1 MATPTVPAPDPAP
14 QQPRR
19 QAAPRRSSTRTS
31 SRTRTRRHRITA
43 LLLLVVILVA
53 GAPPG
58 SAGPASPATAAAW
71 WALDSGPFARSPR
84 DILTETSPTGAVRV
98 FGDHPGQD
106 ARTAARETVDAL
118 DRAGGLD
125 RRVLSV
131 DLPTGSGW
139 VDPDEVTALERWA
152 GGDIASVSVRYSAA
166 PSAAVLL
173 LHRDLAVDSARALL
187 HEVVDRVDRRDPA
200 RRPAIVVHGES
211 LGAFVGTEVLTDP
224 RLDAAV
230 ASRLWQGTPGGAHA
244 GAPTGPGAR
253 CTVADL
259 NDDDPVGQLST
270 RLLVHPVQALTVL
283 TDLPGSENRPAGSGH
298 SYRPVLPPAGCVR

>member
-1 MATPTVPAPDPAP
+1 M
-14 QQPRR
+14 
-19 QAAPRRSSTRTS
+19 
-31 SRTRTRRHRITA
+31 TA
-43 LLLLVVILVA
+43 LLLLVVTLLA

-58 SAGPASPATAAAW
+58 TAGPAAAAVW
-71 WALDSGPFARSPR
+71 WAVDSGPFARSPR
-84 DILTETSPTGAVRV
+84 DILTETSPAGAVRV
-98 FGDHPGQD
+98 FGDHAGQD
-106 ARTAARETVDAL
+106 AATAARDTVDAL
-118 DRAGGLD
+118 EQAGGLD
-125 RRVLSV
+125 RRILSV

-211 LGAFVGTEVLTDP
+211 LGALVGTEVLTDP

-244 GAPTGPGAR
+244 PAPTGPGAR
-253 CTVADL
+253 CTVTDL

-270 RLLVHPVQALTVL
+270 RLLAHPVQAATVL
-283 TDLPGSENRPAGSGH
+283 ADLPGSENRPAGSGH